1 MLKSDFLEN
10 YDIVYSGNDLIIEY
24 ELELRVDTNSRS
36 NWKYSVTT
44 CTRCDMKPAHLINFV
59 H

>member
-36 NWKYSVTT
+36 TGNILLRRVL
-44 CTRCDMKPAHLINFV
+44 DVI
-59 H
+59 